1 MSKGILIV
9 MSGPSGVGKG
19 TILEQL
25 RAHYEPDRKVYLS
38 VSATT
43 RGMRPGEIDG
53 YHYYFIDRD
62 RFVSM
67 RDSGELLEHAEYAG
81 NMYGTPA
88 APIDSHIA
96 EGDIVVLDIET
107 RGAFQVMEKRA
118 DAISVFIMPPDMDE
132 LERRLRGRGTETEE
146 QIQRRM
152 SISRGEC
159 ERAGEYG
166 HIIYNDKLENAV
178 EAFCKI
184 IDTNLNGDVK

>member
-1 MSKGILIV
+1 MGKGLLIV

-19 TILEQL
+19 TILELL
-25 RAHYEPDRKVYLS
+25 RAHYEPERKVFLS

-53 YHYYFIDRD
+53 YHYHFIDREHFVELRD
-62 RFVSM
+62 R
-67 RDSGELLEHAEYAG
+67 GELLEHAEYAG

-88 APIDSHIA
+88 SPIDSHIA
-96 EGDIVVLDIET
+96 NGDIVVLDIET
-107 RGAFQVMEKRA
+107 RGAFQVMEKRD
-118 DAISVFIMPPDMDE
+118 DAVSVFIMPPDMDE

-152 SISRGEC
+152 AISRSEC
-159 ERAGEYG
+159 G
-166 HIIYNDKLENAV
+166 HAEKYDYIIYNDTLENAV